1 MAKDLLTRTP
11 PHPIKF
17 AIMPRSHLEKGVKK
31 VQGAVLIGPPQSGP
45 KSIPTAHTSRAPHGT
60 PSRPACA
67 PAASDKRK

>member
-11 PHPIKF
+11 PHPIN
-17 AIMPRSHLEKGVKK
+17 MPRSHLEQGVKK

-45 KSIPTAHTSRAPHGT
+45 KSTPTAHTSRAPHGT
-60 PSRPACA
+60 PFRPACV